1 MTPMPKLEYA
11 LRSAG
16 VGDEEALA
24 LVGAASFLEAFAG
37 ILQGPN
43 ILAHCRKQHSAEKY
57 RAWLQSKQAH
67 VCLAEVAGA
76 PVGYAVLCPP
86 DLPIDLRPDDL
97 ELKRIYLLHRFQG
110 RGIGA
115 ALMNWSIAKAQALR
129 WRRLLLGVYAG
140 NEGALEFYTRSGFEK
155 VGTRSF
161 QVGEQ
166 ICEDLI
172 LARGL
177 QTG

>member
-1 MTPMPKLEYA
+1 MPAFDYT
-11 LRSAG
+11 LRSATP
-16 VGDEEALA
+16 GDEDALA

-37 ILQGPN
+37 ILHGPN

-57 RAWLQSKQAH
+57 RVWLHSQESPS
-67 VCLAEVAGA
+67 CLAEVDGA

-86 DLPIDLRPDDL
+86 DLPISLEPTDI

-110 RGIGA
+110 LGIGR
-115 ALMNWSIAKAQALR
+115 ALMNWSIEKAKAIR
-129 WRRLLLGVYAG
+129 MKRLLLGVYAG
-140 NEGALEFYTRSGFEK
+140 NETALAFYARCGFVQ
-155 VGTRSF
+155 VGGRAF

-172 LARGL
+172 LARAL
-177 QTG
+177 E